1 MGVEEGD
8 APCAE
13 SEEAGLRGEGG
24 EEGGAEEGPPR
35 VHQEWDVTLSVVA
48 AVCTIVWCVPA
59 EPVVTTIGSVPLVD
73 AVCMCTQIG
82 SNSLPHSLPWPMAFC
97 HPKVSMSPFSVMRT
111 LCCEPAIT
119 RTTRIC
125 GVS

>member
-1 MGVEEGD
+1 MGDGFATMTRKLLPFSIDAPCAEDEAGKETVVGVEEGD

-48 AVCTIVWCVPA
+48 AVCTIEWDVLRGA
-59 EPVVTTIGSVPLVD
+59 QVVVRFRENPLV
-73 AVCMCTQIG
+73 C
-82 SNSLPHSLPWPMAFC
+82 
-97 HPKVSMSPFSVMRT
+97 
-111 LCCEPAIT
+111 
-119 RTTRIC
+119 
-125 GVS
+125 